1 MNKDRRHS
9 ADDDAALV
17 ASWRSGEFASFGAL
31 VGKYQKPMFNI
42 AFRITGNYG
51 YACEVVEDAFVD
63 AYRGA
68 GSFSGASR
76 FSTWMAALIVSRA
89 RNRLRQEPV
98 QREVPARLIPPPAG
112 GNSGI
117 ARDAAI
123 SSAPTEAVRDDAS
136 WHLQEC
142 IGSLLADLREVLVLK
157 DLQNFSCTEIG
168 TILNIQEAT
177 VKSRLCRAREVIA
190 ENLQRAGGGDGSR

>member
-1 MNKDRRHS
+1 MDKDRRHN
-9 ADDDAALV
+9 ADDAALV
-17 ASWRSGEFASFGAL
+17 ASWRSGEFASFEAL

-51 YACEVVEDAFVD
+51 YACEVVQDAFVD

-68 GSFSGASR
+68 VSLPGVSR
-76 FSTWMAALIVSRA
+76 FSTWLAALIVSHA

-98 QREVPARLIPPPAG
+98 QQGAPARLILPPAG

-123 SSAPTEAVRDDAS
+123 SSNAAEAARDDVL

-190 ENLQRAGGGDGSR
+190 ESLQRAGGGDGPR